1 MGLADKYREK
11 VAKGTS
17 AYRKNVEKQL
27 EAKAALEKEK
37 KEAAERWKKQQAKM
51 AEEALALEQKQL
63 EMWGMAVMATGFADK
78 YPDGF
83 ELLDKVLKYALE
95 HIEQFSGEAKSV
107 VEEPVE
113 REDV

>member
-1 MGLADKYREK
+1 MGLADKYRDK

-27 EAKAALEKEK
+27 EAKAALERKK
-37 KEAAERWKKQQAKM
+37 KEAAERWRKQQAKM

-83 ELLDKVLKYALE
+83 ELLDKILQYAMG
-95 HIEQFSGEAKSV
+95 HIEQFTGSAEPE
-107 VEEPVE
+107 VEETVE
-113 REDV
+113 RESV